1 MERIFE
7 DENFDDAYQKII
19 NLTGGIISMREKE
32 RISEMF
38 EIENSMIITVDFLK
52 REIYAEFMEDN
63 PQGYAIIKK
72 QLTKSKRII
81 GDLNIGFIDIYN

>member
-52 REIYAEFMEDN
+52 REIYAEFIEDN
-63 PQGYAIIKK
+63 PHGYALIKK